1 MTDECIDDETN
12 EYIDNDDDIEFK
24 TLSNSEKEKH
34 RLEIRRRIED
44 KLEERRLRQEAYD
57 DFLSY

>member
-1 MTDECIDDETN
+1 MTDECVENDTI
-12 EYIDNDDDIEFK
+12 EYIDNDIEFK

-34 RLEIRRRIED
+34 RLDVRRKIED
-44 KLEERRLRQEAYD
+44 KLEEKRLRQEAYD